1 MKYWTQ
7 NRQEN
12 FQNLLVN
19 ETLILPFLI
28 KFANNTASY
37 KFKQI
42 FNVHLNHLLKNC
54 ITLIDDKREID
65 NQVASELIL
74 RICRSYKAVIR
85 YLVNRE
91 SLIIEWSLTSHQV
104 SQLNHS
110 TWVKK
115 SNWNGLVVLFSKQ
128 ITNTFHDPILI
139 FQFFSVKIM
148 HWNQKT
154 LRFFRP

>member
-1 MKYWTQ
+1 M
-7 NRQEN
+7 
-12 FQNLLVN
+12 VN

-74 RICRSYKAVIR
+74 RICSSYKAVIR

-104 SQLNHS
+104 SQLNHFTEVRFAS
-110 TWVKK
+110 FLSGGFTTMAVINPPKRK
-115 SNWNGLVVLFSKQ
+115 LEKR
-128 ITNTFHDPILI
+128 T
-139 FQFFSVKIM
+139 SVHLSEKIKLE
-148 HWNQKT
+148 WIGCVI
-154 LRFFRP
+154 